1 MTRVF
6 SSLVV
11 AGVLFQLTGCGGGA
25 GANSKPAEELP
36 PSQAS
41 GFKTSAGV
49 AVHKEAAK
57 GFDEALKA
65 FVGHDKAF
73 DWTPDSC
80 KEVAGMFMKAS
91 DVQQSATNRGFPSAL
106 YNAGLSYQ
114 RCELQGDAQK
124 EFQAAL
130 DADKSFH
137 RAATQ
142 LALYDYQK
150 TQDLDATIDKLNQII
165 RDAKFQDTDALVSVA
180 ALQMERANDQ
190 SDSDGKN
197 DLERA
202 VKNIQRALAIDDTFM
217 PAFNQLAIYY
227 LEQAKAKAGRKVG
240 RQTGLVVSGQSRK
253 GVDQQMLDLAA
264 LVSAQGVAKNP
275 KYAAIYNTAGLIQVE
290 QRNYNGAVKSFKK
303 ARELDPSFFEADM
316 NYGAVNLSFRG
327 FKEADAAYR
336 EAIKLKPKEYEAH
349 LGLAL
354 ALRGDID
361 DSNFDKNVA
370 EAQSELDQCKKLA
383 PDRPET
389 YYNEAIL
396 TQEYRAKGSQEQ
408 AIPMLKKAADIYRTF
423 VEKAQ
428 GNDAFAAAVK
438 RAKERTQ
445 DIQDTIKF
453 VEEGE
458 AARKADEEAQ
468 KAAAAAAAA
477 APPASTTPPPA
488 ASGTAP
494 PGGAAAPAPA
504 APAKNDS
511 VGGCLFEESRPR
523 AGTLRRLACQSLTAG

>member
-6 SSLVV
+6 SSLVL
-11 AGVLFQLTGCGGGA
+11 AGLLIQVTGCGGGA
-25 GANSKPAEELP
+25 AAQEKAVELP
-36 PSQAS
+36 PTERSS
-41 GFKTSAGV
+41 FKTSSGV

-73 DWTPDSC
+73 DWTEANC
-80 KEVAGMFMKAS
+80 KEVAGMFAKSS

-114 RCELQGDAQK
+114 RCELQTEAQAQ
-124 EFQAAL
+124 FQAAL
-130 DADKSFH
+130 DADKGFH
-137 RAATQ
+137 RAAAQ
-142 LALYDYQK
+142 LALYEYQK
-150 TQDLDATIDKLNQII
+150 TQDLDATIDKLNTII
-165 RDAKFQDTDALVSVA
+165 RDAKFQNADALVGVA
-180 ALQMERANDQ
+180 ALQMERQNDEA
-190 SDSDGKN
+190 DSDGKN

-227 LEQAKAKAGRKVG
+227 LEQAKAKAGRKSG
-240 RQTGLVVSGQSRK
+240 RKNTGLVVSGAAGK

-264 LVSAQGVAKNP
+264 LVTAQGVSKNP
-275 KYAAIYNTAGLIQVE
+275 KYASIYNTAGLIQVE

-303 ARELDPSFFEADM
+303 ARELDPKFFEAHM

-336 EAIKLKPKEYEAH
+336 DALKLKPKEYEAH

-354 ALRGDID
+354 ALRGAID

-370 EAQSELDQCKKLA
+370 AAQAELDECKKLD
-383 PDRPET
+383 PDRAET

-408 AIPMLKKAADIYRTF
+408 AVPMLKKAADIYKTF
-423 VEKAQ
+423 ISKAS

-438 RAKERTQ
+438 RSKERTQ
-445 DIQDTIKF
+445 DIEDTIKF

-468 KAAAAAAAA
+468 KAAAAAAKT
-477 APPASTTPPPA
+477 APPAAPTDAAAWRPA
-488 ASGTAP
+488 
-494 PGGAAAPAPA
+494 GAAAPGARTR
-504 APAKNDS
+504 K
-511 VGGCLFEESRPR
+511 
-523 AGTLRRLACQSLTAG
+523 

>member
-6 SSLVV
+6 SSAVLV
-11 AGVLFQLTGCGGGA
+11 GLLLELSGCGGSASLNAEGKTVL
-25 GANSKPAEELP
+25 SPADR
-36 PSQAS
+36 S
-41 GFKTSAGV
+41 GMKTSTGDM
-49 AVHKEAAK
+49 VHKEAAK
-57 GFDEALKA
+57 SFDDAIKS
-65 FVGHDKAF
+65 FVAHDKAF
-73 DWTPDSC
+73 DWNEGTC
-80 KEVAGMFMKAS
+80 KDVAGMFTKAS
-91 DVQQSATNRGFPSAL
+91 DVQQSATNRAFPSAL
-106 YNAGLSYQ
+106 YNAGLSLQ
-114 RCELQGDAQK
+114 RCELHSEAQQQ
-124 EFQAAL
+124 FQAAL
-130 DADKSFH
+130 TADKNFH

-150 TQDLDATIDKLNQII
+150 NQNLDSTIEKLNQII
-165 RDAKFQDTDALVSVA
+165 RDAKFQNADALVGVA
-180 ALQMERANDQ
+180 ALQMERQSDS

-227 LEQAKAKAGRKVG
+227 LEQAKAKAGKKSGRKA
-240 RQTGLVVSGQSRK
+240 GLVVSGAAGK

-264 LVSAQGVAKNP
+264 LVTAQGVAKNP
-275 KYAAIYNTAGLIQVE
+275 KYASIYNTAGLIQVE

-303 ARELDPSFFEADM
+303 ARELDPKFFEAHM

-336 EAIKLKPKEYEAH
+336 DALKLKPKEYEAH

-354 ALRGDID
+354 ALRGAID

-370 EAQSELDQCKKLA
+370 EAQAQLEECKKID

-396 TQEYRAKGSQEQ
+396 TQEYRAKGSQQ
-408 AIPMLKKAADIYRTF
+408 AAVPMLKKAAEIYKTF
-423 VEKAQ
+423 IGKASGDQ
-428 GNDAFAAAVK
+428 FAAAVK

-445 DIQDTIKF
+445 DIADTVKF
-453 VEEGE
+453 IEEGE

-468 KAAAAAAAA
+468 KAAAATAKN
-477 APPASTTPPPA
+477 APPAAATDTAPKGGADGAPPPDAKGAPPPDAKGAPPGKAPPPPPA
-488 ASGTAP
+488 
-494 PGGAAAPAPA
+494 PAP
-504 APAKNDS
+504 KKK
-511 VGGCLFEESRPR
+511 
-523 AGTLRRLACQSLTAG
+523 